1 MQSDSQI
8 NAADSTGWVIRAEGL
23 GKAYPIHDSP
33 RERLM
38 HALFPR
44 RKAATKAYW
53 ALRDVAL
60 EVRQGESVGII
71 GRNGSGKSTLLQLI
85 TGTLAPSEGG
95 VAVSGKVGALLEL
108 GAGFDPALTGR
119 QNVLLSGLLSGHHKE
134 AITEALEDIIAFA
147 ELGEFFDQPIKEYSS
162 GMVVRLAFAIQ
173 TAFVPDVLIV
183 DEALS
188 VGDFFFQQ
196 KCLRRIRELKEQG
209 TTLLFVSHDMGVVRD
224 LCDTAVYLRGGLM
237 VFQGPSNIAIHQY
250 YLEGVEH
257 GQSAPSKP
265 ELGKISSDAGF
276 VQDFIQSAFWV
287 NSRETS
293 GSQKAK
299 VIAVAVLDQQGAH
312 DLQVKMGS
320 DIIFQILYQTY
331 TEDPVHVSL
340 TLKNRQGQTVSCIG
354 TYALGTK
361 LMSLQQGDYAILELK
376 LGAMLEAGL
385 YSFAVS
391 LGLPLGGQNRGD
403 NTDESPWLGPLKI
416 EWDYENDKAP
426 FLGMF
431 GLPCSARFVYSDT
444 SIGSLPL

>member
-44 RKAATKAYW
+44 RKATAKAYW
-53 ALRDVAL
+53 ALRGVAL

-85 TGTLAPSEGG
+85 TGTLAPSEGS

-108 GAGFDPALTGR
+108 GAGFDPGLTGR
-119 QNVLLSGLLSGHHKE
+119 QNVFLNGLLSGHHKE
-134 AITEALEDIIAFA
+134 AITEALEDIVAFA

-196 KCLRRIRELKEQG
+196 KCLRRIRELRAQG

-224 LCDTAVYLRGGLM
+224 LCDRVLYLRHGELVFEGETHVGIRHYLNGNTGAKLAQQATSAQIAPLAVDGVQEELESYLSRAAWAAPDPNAPGTRILCVVVEDVSGRPGLTACIGDKLKFS
-237 VFQGPSNIAIHQY
+237 VVYRVA
-250 YLEGVEH
+250 E
-257 GQSAPSKP
+257 SA
-265 ELGKISSDAGF
+265 A
-276 VQDFIQSAFWV
+276 
-287 NSRETS
+287 
-293 GSQKAK
+293 
-299 VIAVAVLDQQGAH
+299 
-312 DLQVKMGS
+312 
-320 DIIFQILYQTY
+320 
-331 TEDPVHVSL
+331 PVHVAIV
-340 TLKNRQGQTVSCIG
+340 LKNRYDQIVNCTS
-354 TYALGTK
+354 TYTLAIEVPVFEA
-361 LMSLQQGDYAILELK
+361 GDLAVMEIETSML
-376 LGAMLEAGL
+376 LEAGQYTFL
-385 YSFAVS
+385 AN
-391 LGLPLGGQNRGD
+391 LGLVGDQPNRGE
-403 NTDESPWLGPLKI
+403 NIDETPWLGPI
-416 EWDYENDKAP
+416 SIVWAFETEPAP

-431 GLPCSARFVYSDT
+431 GLPALAQAPRALCYSRN
-444 SIGSLPL
+444 